1 MNVKNILICLVLVII
16 TYYILVLYRDHHL
29 FPKVFSICKEKQE
42 RLKILL
48 PIIIAKLD
56 QFQIKHFIFS
66 GTLLGYK
73 RHNKKFIPWDDD
85 IDLVLINTSDIHNKI
100 QQINDEIDSEFKII
114 KTFFGYKFMD
124 ENDIFIDL
132 FIFIEENNLIKTN
145 DLSTSIIWPNDY
157 FIKDET
163 YPLYQDVFEGVLV
176 NIPRNPELYLKRQ
189 YGNWK
194 DIDLIDS
201 HYLNLFDRIII
212 RCVKFNHRNSLKKS
226 YRSFRNK
233 NTYQ

>member
-1 MNVKNILICLVLVII
+1 MNIKNIIIFLVVIVLF
-16 TYYILVLYRDHHL
+16 YYILVLYRDHCI

-73 RHNKKFIPWDDD
+73 RHNKRFIPWDDD
-85 IDLVLINTSDIHNKI
+85 VDLVLINTSDIHKKI
-100 QQINDEIDSEFKII
+100 QKINNQIAPEFKIS
-114 KTFFGYKFMD
+114 KTFFGYKFVD
-124 ENDIFIDL
+124 ENDIFVDL
-132 FIFIEENNLIKTN
+132 FIFEEKNNLIKTN
-145 DLSTSIIWPNDY
+145 DLMTSIMWPNDY
-157 FIKDET
+157 FIKDEA
-163 YPLYQDVFEGVLV
+163 YPLYQDVFEGVVV

-194 DIDLIDS
+194 DVELIINHYVSYID
-201 HYLNLFDRIII
+201 NIII
-212 RCVKFNHRNSLKKS
+212 KFIKYNHSNSLKKS
-226 YRSFRNK
+226 YRSFRNNK
-233 NTYQ
+233 E